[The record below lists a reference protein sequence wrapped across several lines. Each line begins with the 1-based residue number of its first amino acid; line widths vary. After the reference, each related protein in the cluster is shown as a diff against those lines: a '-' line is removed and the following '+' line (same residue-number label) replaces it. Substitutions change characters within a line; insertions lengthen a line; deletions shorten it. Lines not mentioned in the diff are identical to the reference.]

1 VRPEYRK
8 LAEDLPVLARVFGA
22 PLPAQARHDLL
33 TFTLALECIDRHLDA
48 IAAADGRARFGV
60 GLLGALRGGPAF
72 GDAELVGQVGALR
85 ALLERTGTVERFCAI
100 GEAAL
105 DNTERMRV
113 TRSPSEY
120 LGCVRREGRYTVEL
134 ALLFVGEWLAPGCRA
149 FLRSVAEMGNLVD
162 KLKDARGDFARGE
175 MAVTPGVALHARLVG
190 LILQRVPAAAVL
202 HPSLPGFVRWSVS
215 YL

>member
-8 LAEDLPVLARVFGA
+8 LAQDLPRLALTFGSA
-22 PLPAQARHDLL
+22 LPAGARRDLM

-48 IAAADGRARFGV
+48 IAAADGRARFGAQ
-60 GLLGALRGGPAF
+60 LLAALRGGPAF
-72 GDAELVGQVGALR
+72 GSAELAQHLTGLR
-85 ALLERTGTVERFCAI
+85 ALLELTGTVERFCAI
-100 GEAAL
+100 GAAAL
-105 DNTERMRV
+105 DNTERMRM
-113 TRSPSEY
+113 TRSSAEY
-120 LGCVRREGRYTVEL
+120 LACVRREGRYTVEL

-175 MAVTPGVALHARLVG
+175 MAVVPGVRLHASLVG
-190 LILQRVPAAAVL
+190 LILQRVPTAAAL
-202 HPSLPGFVRWSVS
+202 HPSLPGFVRWGVG